1 MRGDLIMVEKN
12 DLFTERVKAGRRTYF
27 LDVKENSKKDK
38 YVVITESKRV
48 DEKYERVSLR
58 IYEEDIDK
66 FNSAFKR
73 VVDFI
78 NSNTLKD
85 ELE

>member
-1 MRGDLIMVEKN
+1 MLEKN

-38 YVVITESKRV
+38 YLVITESKKV
-48 DEKYERVSLR
+48 DDKYERVSLR

-66 FNSAFKR
+66 FNDAFKR

-78 NSNTLKD
+78 SNSPLREEQDSNYI
-85 ELE
+85 